1 LLPNLLQAQN
11 VPKSTATCFAPKPT
25 WESLYIVPLGP
36 STKFRGETVK
46 RQKNEKKKRKKTGKR
61 RMGKGD

>member
-46 RQKNEKKKRKKTGKR
+46 RQKNEKKKRKKNREKENGE
-61 RMGKGD
+61 G